1 MSLLKT
7 ILESQGGAVAGQLA
21 KQFGL
26 DSNQASSVLGQLV
39 PALSAG
45 VKKNVAQQN
54 GLESLV
60 AALSKGNH
68 QNYIDDASRIGQQS
82 TVDDGNKI
90 LGHLFGSKEVSRE
103 VASRASQQTGVS
115 SDLLKKMLPVVATMV
130 MGGLSKQS
138 NSGSGAGALAGLLGG
153 GQQKSAGQSLLTSFL
168 DSDGDGSVADDLLGM
183 LMKR

>member
-26 DSNQASSVLGQLV
+26 DANQASSVLGQLV

-45 VKKNVAQQN
+45 VKRNVAQQD
-54 GLESLV
+54 GLDGLLS
-60 AALSKGNH
+60 ALSKGNH
-68 QNYIDDASRIGQQS
+68 QRYLDDSSQIGQQS

-115 SDLLKKMLPVVATMV
+115 SDMLKKMLPVVATMV

-138 NSGSGAGALAGLLGG
+138 NSGAGGALAGLLGG

-183 LMKR
+183 FLKR

>member
-26 DSNQASSVLGQLV
+26 DANQASSVLGQLV

-54 GLESLV
+54 GLDGLLS
-60 AALSKGNH
+60 ALTKGNH
-68 QNYIDDASRIGQQS
+68 QRYLDDSAHIGQQA
-82 TVDDGNKI
+82 TVNDGNKI

-138 NSGSGAGALAGLLGG
+138 SSSGGGALAGLLGG
-153 GQQKSAGQSLLTSFL
+153 SQQQSGGQSLLTSFL

-183 LMKR
+183 FLKR

>member
-26 DSNQASSVLGQLV
+26 DANQASSVLNQLV

-45 VKKNVAQQN
+45 VKRNTSQQS
-54 GLESLV
+54 GLDGLIG
-60 AALSKGNH
+60 ALTKGNH
-68 QNYIDDASRIGQQS
+68 QRYLDDASHVSQQA

-90 LGHLFGSKEVSRE
+90 LGHLFGSKDVSRQ
-103 VASRASQQTGVS
+103 VATRAAEQTGVS
-115 SDLLKKMLPVVATMV
+115 SSVLKKMLPVVATMV

-138 NSGSGAGALAGLLGG
+138 NSGAGGALAGLLGG
-153 GQQKSAGQSLLTSFL
+153 GQQQSAGQSLLTSFL

>member
-26 DSNQASSVLGQLV
+26 DANQASSVLGQLV

-45 VKKNVAQQN
+45 VKRNTAQQN
-54 GLESLV
+54 GLDGLIG
-60 AALSKGNH
+60 ALTKGNH
-68 QNYIDDASRIGQQS
+68 QRYLDDTSHIGQQA

-90 LGHLFGSKEVSRE
+90 LGHLFGSKDVSRQ
-103 VASRASQQTGVS
+103 VASRAAEQTGVS

-138 NSGSGAGALAGLLGG
+138 NSGGGALAGLLGG
-153 GQQKSAGQSLLTSFL
+153 GQNNSAGQSLISSFL

-183 LMKR
+183 LLKR

>member
-26 DSNQASSVLGQLV
+26 DANQASSVLGQLV

-45 VKKNVAQQN
+45 VKKNTAQQS
-54 GLESLV
+54 GLEGLIG
-60 AALSKGNH
+60 ALSKGNH
-68 QNYIDDASRIGQQS
+68 QRYLDDPSNIGQQA

-90 LGHLFGSKEVSRE
+90 LGHLFGSKDVSRQ
-103 VASRASQQTGVS
+103 VASHAAQQTGVS

-138 NSGSGAGALAGLLGG
+138 NSGGGALAGLLGG
-153 GQQKSAGQSLLTSFL
+153 GNDSSAGQSLISSFL
-168 DSDGDGSVADDLLGM
+168 DSDGDGSIADDLLGM
-183 LMKR
+183 LLKR

>member
-26 DSNQASSVLGQLV
+26 DANQASSVLGQLV

-54 GLESLV
+54 GLDGLLN
-60 AALSKGNH
+60 ALSKGNH
-68 QNYIDDASRIGQQS
+68 QRYLDDTSQLGQQA

-90 LGHLFGSKEVSRE
+90 LGHLFGTKEVSRE
-103 VASRASQQTGVS
+103 VASRASQQTGLS

-138 NSGSGAGALAGLLGG
+138 NSGSGGALAGLLGG
-153 GQQKSAGQSLLTSFL
+153 GGQQSSGQSLLTSFL

>member
-26 DSNQASSVLGQLV
+26 DANQASSVLGQLV

-45 VKKNVAQQN
+45 VKKNTAQQS
-54 GLESLV
+54 GLEGLIG
-60 AALSKGNH
+60 ALSKGNH
-68 QNYIDDASRIGQQS
+68 QRYLDDPSNIGQQA

-90 LGHLFGSKEVSRE
+90 LGHLFGSKDVSRQ
-103 VASRASQQTGVS
+103 VASHAAQQTGVS

-138 NSGSGAGALAGLLGG
+138 NSGGGALAGLLGG
-153 GQQKSAGQSLLTSFL
+153 GNNSSAGQSLISSFL
-168 DSDGDGSVADDLLGM
+168 DSDGDGSIADDLLGM
-183 LMKR
+183 LLKR